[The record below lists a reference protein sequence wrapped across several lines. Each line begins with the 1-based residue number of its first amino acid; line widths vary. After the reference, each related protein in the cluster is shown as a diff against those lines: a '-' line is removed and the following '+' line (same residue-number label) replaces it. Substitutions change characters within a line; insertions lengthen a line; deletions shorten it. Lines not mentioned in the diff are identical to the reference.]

1 MRFCSADGC
10 AFVLK
15 SASPNFRCLHSAFFG
30 ATGPA
35 APRGVPLPFLP
46 PSLGLC
52 RAARSPHFTPGCDI
66 FGLPHLQPQPAEKMT
81 DSAPPD
87 PTITTTTAFP
97 DPAVIVDPAVAKGQ
111 CEQTDTQQQQQ
122 QQPGTESQGG
132 GLKMDQEMKITDSIE
147 DRGRRSKLRGSPSA
161 WSPWRTL
168 CVMPQRVVRCLFFLT
183 VR

>member
-1 MRFCSADGC
+1 MFGRQLCVCFEVRTSQFPVQC
-10 AFVLK
+10 
-15 SASPNFRCLHSAFFG
+15 PLHSAFFG

-35 APRGVPLPFLP
+35 APRGVPLPFLL

-52 RAARSPHFTPGCDI
+52 RAARSPLFTPGCDI

-87 PTITTTTAFP
+87 PITTTTTTAFP
-97 DPAVIVDPAVAKGQ
+97 DPANGQ
-111 CEQTDTQQQQQ
+111 CEQADTQQQQQQQ

-147 DRGRRSKLRGSPSA
+147 DRGRRSKLRV
-161 WSPWRTL
+161 L
-168 CVMPQRVVRCLFFLT
+168 CVPGRHGAHCA
-183 VR
+183 